1 MPLGGCAARSV
12 ELVNP
17 RTAEDSEDWLDE
29 LERFSE
35 VDELSGAGIVV
46 EAVFAGS
53 AILEASDAANKVAAV
68 SYNNPQ

>member
-1 MPLGGCAARSV
+1 MLLGGCATRSV
-12 ELVNP
+12 ELVDP
-17 RTAEDSEDWLDE
+17 RTEEDSGNWLGE
-29 LERFSE
+29 LEWSSE
-35 VDELSGAGIVV
+35 VDELSVEGILV